1 MKKFDKMVPKRN
13 KEENVKTLKR
23 LYSYIKNYKVFLFGG
38 IILTVLS
45 NIGNLLAP
53 KLVEICI
60 DKIEKTLPNVDMTK
74 VLSIAGLM
82 LSFYIVTYILSI
94 LLSTTMLKLGQSIG
108 YELRK
113 ATFLKFDRLPVSYFD
128 TNQTGDVISRFT
140 YDVDMISS
148 SIGQTYV
155 SFATSM
161 ITLIGSF
168 YMMVTQNPV
177 LMISFVITVPASICF
192 GKYMSKKARTY
203 NREKSKKT
211 GELNGFVE
219 DKISGYKAIKVYSQQ
234 SNIMKKFTQKNNDW
248 ALANYNSEAKAR
260 GFLVSGTQFITQLAT
275 VLIYIHSAYLLYHSK
290 ITLAQISSFI
300 LYSKMFTEIV
310 NELSYLIADL
320 QISLATADRVFD
332 LIDEEEEKN
341 DDETSIDIDDFKGEV
356 SIKNVGFMYDSNRK
370 ILNNINIEAKPNNI
384 VAIVGH
390 TGAGKTTLI
399 NLLMRFYHVNEG
411 SISFDGHNIENLS
424 KKSLRS
430 ACAMVLQDTWLFSG
444 TIFENIAYGK
454 ENTTL
459 EEVIEV
465 AKAVSLH
472 EYVTSMPN
480 GYDTLIT
487 EDSVNISQGQKQLIT
502 IARAM
507 LLNSK
512 ILILDEATSNVD
524 TLTEINVQNAMKE
537 LMRNKTTFVIAHRLS
552 TIKNANSILL
562 FENGEI
568 VERGNHEELMDLDEK
583 YAKLYNSQFE
593 MA

>member
-1 MKKFDKMVPKRN
+1 MKKFEKMVPKRS
-13 KEENVKTLKR
+13 KQENLKTIKR
-23 LYSYIKNYKVFLFGG
+23 LYSYLKTYKVFLFGG
-38 IILTVLS
+38 ILLTILS
-45 NIGNLLAP
+45 NIGNLFAP
-53 KLVEICI
+53 KLVEMCI
-60 DKIEKTLPNVDMTK
+60 DTIEKTLPNIEMTK
-74 VLSIAGLM
+74 VLSIAVLM
-82 LSFYIVTYILSI
+82 IIFYLITYVLSI
-94 LLSTTMLKLGQSIG
+94 LLSSIMIKLGQSIG

-113 ATFLKFDRLPVSYFD
+113 AAFLKFDRLPVSYFD
-128 TNQTGDVISRFT
+128 THQTGDIISRFT
-140 YDVDMISS
+140 YDIDMVSS

-168 YMMVTQNPV
+168 YMMASQNPL
-177 LMISFVITVPASICF
+177 LMVSFVVTVPASIYF
-192 GKYMSKKARTY
+192 GKHMSKKARTY

-219 DKISGYKAIKVYSQQ
+219 DKISGYKAVKVYSQQ
-234 SNIMKKFTQKNNDW
+234 KNIMKKFLQKNEEW
-248 ALANYNSEAKAR
+248 GVANYNSEAKAR
-260 GFLVSGTQFITQLAT
+260 GILVSGTQFITQLST
-275 VLIYIHSAYLLYHSK
+275 VLIYIHSAFLLYESK

-300 LYSKMFTEIV
+300 LYAKMFTEII

-320 QISLATADRVFD
+320 QISLATADRVFE
-332 LIDEEEEKN
+332 LIDEKEEKN
-341 DDETSIDIDDFKGEV
+341 DDENSMDLKDLKGNV
-356 SIKNVGFMYDSNRK
+356 SIKNVGFMYDDDRQ
-370 ILNNINIEAKPNNI
+370 ILDDINIEAQPNHVI
-384 VAIVGH
+384 AIVGH

-399 NLLMRFYHVNEG
+399 NLLMRFYHVGSG

-430 ACAMVLQDTWLFSG
+430 SCAMVLQDTWLFSG
-444 TIFENIAYGK
+444 TIFENISYGK

-459 EEVIEV
+459 DEVIQV
-465 AKAVSLH
+465 SKSVSLH
-472 EYVTSMPN
+472 EYIISLPD
-480 GYDTLIT
+480 GYDTIIT

-537 LMRNKTTFVIAHRLS
+537 LMKNKTTFVIAHRLS
-552 TIKNANSILL
+552 TIKNADTILL
-562 FENGEI
+562 LKNGRIIEK
-568 VERGNHEELMDLDEK
+568 GTHEELMSLEK
-583 YAKLYNSQFE
+583 DYTKLYNSQFE